1 MMQEQ
6 PPIDTGKDILILLT
20 GSWVNEETGEERLC
34 PDACLVEGAMLLNPH
49 WADAVTIIRVDY
61 PRPRQPVIDLLDEE
75 NQNAP
80 TLILAADTKAHQE
93 VEAEVNGRR
102 IMTDPKTICRQ
113 LAASHGGSR
122 PA

>member
-6 PPIDTGKDILILLT
+6 PPIETGKDILFLLT

-34 PDACLVEGAMLLNPH
+34 PDACLVEGALLLNPH
-49 WADAVTIIRVDY
+49 WADAVTIVRVDY
-61 PRPRQPVIDLLDEE
+61 QRPRPAIVDLLDED

-80 TLILAADTKAHQE
+80 TLVLADQTDAHQD
-93 VEAEVNGRR
+93 VEATIRGRR
-102 IMTDPKTICRQ
+102 ILTDPKAICRQ